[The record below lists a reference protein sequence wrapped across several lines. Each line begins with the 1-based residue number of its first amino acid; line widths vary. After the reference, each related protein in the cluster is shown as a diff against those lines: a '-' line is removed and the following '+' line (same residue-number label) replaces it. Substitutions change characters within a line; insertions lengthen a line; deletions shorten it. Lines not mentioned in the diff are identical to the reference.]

1 MASDG
6 CSLYQETARL
16 SESCGS
22 LYRDTIPGRDA
33 LLEFMDMN
41 EWFGHVPVFQGR
53 DVFVDSVDD
62 FREQLELWLRAYKK
76 TGDEKIKLMLEAY
89 DEVLPDTC
97 DRISAFIL
105 DPSIKRPKCAY
116 KMVDFILST
125 ATRELVLYTQEELD
139 ELISEGNKE
148 MTLVLMKLFDAF
160 MNYEYKG
167 IRLSTWNYRFESHQL
182 VKQNREAYSL
192 NQFAGMACAVFD
204 QRFWEEQNLIEKAC
218 SRRRYAD
225 LWLYTAM
232 LFMGAIRCGDYKR
245 LPIPELPYEGNEVR
259 RKIIE
264 GEYTDKEA
272 RMVTEEFLFR
282 LQMLP
287 RKPHKRRRYQ
297 WTSTLKIQIPE
308 SLRQPMGVIMSIS
321 LSFREKDDPFVGTAS
336 DPVDV
341 KSFFGDKFA
350 EQVTVKI
357 HSRRANKSYLQG
369 IAVEGD
375 DETGR
380 PKGYML
386 ASLAR
391 SHKCSL
397 GGLSDVTDIYLQDA
411 AFTGYTPEF
420 ILLEM
425 FERGIFGFIPALLL
439 EMYAGKE
446 FLRIGVSSQTK
457 LIQILGLSAMQIEEV
472 TETVMT
478 SFHRAGEVVETAMN
492 GKDQRTI
499 GVVMQRIASGAAPA
513 KTDKSLCLMTAAGHG
528 CVEPTRS
535 GCMGCRY
542 EIYTKSSVHLL
553 MREYREL
560 CIKLESSE
568 GAERDRMRK
577 LLKKGV
583 IPCISEVLAS
593 IQMMYPD
600 ADMESILKVTERG
613 HLIEDAAERNK

>member
-1 MASDG
+1 M
-6 CSLYQETARL
+6 
-16 SESCGS
+16 
-22 LYRDTIPGRDA
+22 YRDTIPGRDA

-41 EWFGHVPVFQGR
+41 EWFGHAPVFQGK
-53 DVFVDSVDD
+53 DAFVDSVDD
-62 FREQLELWLRAYKK
+62 FRDQLELWLRAYKK
-76 TGDEKIKLMLEAY
+76 TGDEKIRLMLEAY

-105 DPSIKRPKCAY
+105 DPSIKKSKCAY

-125 ATRELVLYTQEELD
+125 VTRELVLYTQEELD
-139 ELISEGNKE
+139 ELISEANKE
-148 MTLVLMKLFDAF
+148 MTLMLMKLFDAF

-204 QRFWEEQNLIEKAC
+204 QRFWDEQNLIEKAC

-245 LPIPELPYEGNEVR
+245 LPIPQLPYEGNEVR

-287 RKPHKRRRYQ
+287 KKPHKRRRYQ

-411 AFTGYTPEF
+411 AFTGYQCHSV
-420 ILLEM
+420 
-425 FERGIFGFIPALLL
+425 
-439 EMYAGKE
+439 K
-446 FLRIGVSSQTK
+446 
-457 LIQILGLSAMQIEEV
+457 
-472 TETVMT
+472 
-478 SFHRAGEVVETAMN
+478 VV
-492 GKDQRTI
+492 
-499 GVVMQRIASGAAPA
+499 
-513 KTDKSLCLMTAAGHG
+513 
-528 CVEPTRS
+528 
-535 GCMGCRY
+535 
-542 EIYTKSSVHLL
+542 
-553 MREYREL
+553 
-560 CIKLESSE
+560 
-568 GAERDRMRK
+568 
-577 LLKKGV
+577 
-583 IPCISEVLAS
+583 
-593 IQMMYPD
+593 
-600 ADMESILKVTERG
+600 
-613 HLIEDAAERNK
+613 